1 MRRSSL
7 LVAFSLSRVCV
18 VVLLAV
24 RCAAPVSQHQRSL
37 CVVWTPR
44 RPDVCCFSTL
54 RVASPLSSTRSPR
67 SAAAS
72 QRSQTRDPTH
82 TTHAA
87 TTPPSSLLPPFRHEL
102 ASLRRLLWPL
112 AAAAVALAVQRSA
125 DAVVASLFAGA
136 VCGQSVVHTQGVHGQ
151 SEGEEN
157 SHGNASVKEE
167 GTKHTSD
174 SERRERK
181 WSAAGRDICRSRRA
195 APCRAGLS
203 PHSVPVSYTAR
214 HTRQQLATHNS
225 AHSLTASAVLPRSSC
240 VWHDGRRRG
249 TSQTRAPLPRLSPS
263 SSTSMTSPTVSTLE
277 SSSPDEPDT
286 PMTISSCCPV
296 SH

>member
-1 MRRSSL
+1 MASTDRLCSS
-7 LVAFSLSRVCV
+7 
-18 VVLLAV
+18 
-24 RCAAPVSQHQRSL
+24 SQQRSL

-181 WSAAGRDICRSRRA
+181 WSAAGRNICRSRRA
-195 APCRAGLS
+195 VPCRAGLS

-225 AHSLTASAVLPRSSC
+225 AHSLTAGC
-240 VWHDGRRRG
+240 
-249 TSQTRAPLPRLSPS
+249 PS
-263 SSTSMTSPTVSTLE
+263 SLFLCVARWPPARNLADPCPSPTAEPFIEHVNDFPDGVDAGELFTGRTGYTYDDIILLPGQSLTRTL
-277 SSSPDEPDT
+277 
-286 PMTISSCCPV
+286 V
-296 SH
+296 ARA